1 MAAIHRDG
9 PDITFGS
16 PDAVKADVVVKG
28 VVVVTLPMHVQS
40 GGTDPDPLLHTGNAG
55 ATHVTLQV

>member
-16 PDAVKADVVVKG
+16 SDAVKVAVER

-55 ATHVTLQV
+55 AMHVTLQV